1 MRLPDKVLEHLLRYF
16 KIGDDAVSHRPDGND
31 VSRRAPKHLLRV
43 LPDRLDIICHLINSD
58 YGGFAQHDATPF
70 GVDKRVGG
78 TEIDGEIVGTQS
90 GEQGEGHSDTSVLLV
105 LGRALL
111 VEEDLEGKTSLFQK
125 NKDKQNLIR

>member
-1 MRLPDKVLEHLLRYF
+1 MTPSRIGRMATMFPGVRPSISFASFPTASTLFVTLL
-16 KIGDDAVSHRPDGND
+16 IAT
-31 VSRRAPKHLLRV
+31 
-43 LPDRLDIICHLINSD
+43 

-111 VEEDLEGKTSLFQK
+111 VEEDLEGKTSLLQK